1 MFQGMFILMELGLTI
16 LAVKQNLKTRMSY
29 RFRG

>member
-16 LAVKQNLKTRMSY
+16 LAVKQNLKTRM
-29 RFRG
+29 